1 MREKG
6 EWFLDA
12 SGLLLK
18 LHKGNKKSKT
28 LTGVA
33 HNAWRSQQNTVLA
46 LVPSPRREARAC
58 IERLAP
64 RSAQELEVAAGAI
77 RKGT

>member
-18 LHKGNKKSKT
+18 LHKGNKKK
-28 LTGVA
+28 
-33 HNAWRSQQNTVLA
+33 QNIN
-46 LVPSPRREARAC
+46 R
-58 IERLAP
+58 
-64 RSAQELEVAAGAI
+64 RSAQRMALTTEHSFGAST
-77 RKGT
+77 KALP